1 MKNIKQS
8 LLLGPNT
15 KIRTGIYTQIY
26 RKILERDIG
35 SGIDIMKQDW
45 DNLILL
51 DAYRADIFE
60 QYSQFEGEL
69 TTVTSKGNW
78 SLEFVVK
85 NFQGNEFHDTICIT
99 ANPYYQELDPA
110 TFYKLID
117 TGTSDNRESLEKTT
131 KTEIKN
137 HKRHPNK
144 RLIIHYMQPHGPHMG
159 NKANKIRDKHDE
171 YHRMFSAYRDGLITK
186 EILEQ
191 TYLETVRL
199 AESEVNKLIHEVDGK
214 TVVSSDHGENLGEIQ
229 HGIEMVEH
237 GLETPE
243 CRLVPW
249 LELPHQERREIIE
262 EPPVEVDSVDEKEIE
277 ERLADLGYMNS

>member
-1 MKNIKQS
+1 
-8 LLLGPNT
+8 
-15 KIRTGIYTQIY
+15 
-26 RKILERDIG
+26 
-35 SGIDIMKQDW
+35 
-45 DNLILL
+45 
-51 DAYRADIFE
+51 
-60 QYSQFEGEL
+60 
-69 TTVTSKGNW
+69 
-78 SLEFVVK
+78 
-85 NFQGNEFHDTICIT
+85 
-99 ANPYYQELDPA
+99 
-110 TFYKLID
+110 
-117 TGTSDNRESLEKTT
+117 
-131 KTEIKN
+131 
-137 HKRHPNK
+137 
-144 RLIIHYMQPHGPHMG
+144 MG

-186 EILEQ
+186 ETLEQ